1 MKDRFDLETEIMD
14 IYNFASHIRSV
25 SKAALESKISKDE
38 IANALEGIAVL
49 LELKSETLTDTM
61 CQVLKLDEYRT
72 STSTYNFQNED
83 NSKEHCDYDPDANYV
98 HKY

>member
-14 IYNFASHIRSV
+14 IYNFASHIRSICN
-25 SKAALESKISKDE
+25 AALESKISKDE

-61 CQVLKLDEYRT
+61 CQVLKLDEYRCENDT
-72 STSTYNFQNED
+72 VQ
-83 NSKEHCDYDPDANYV
+83 HCDNDFDAGYI